1 MTPVFTA
8 DLRFESELNSALE
21 DLDTYIRCL
30 LREALIEATRLPEYA
45 GERLVLNCSRSDQEW
60 DFYVESNCDDLRPR
74 IFDMMDM
81 LTKLFDYALLP
92 NVQMEALDGELMLEE
107 VF

>member
-8 DLRFESELNSALE
+8 DLRLISEHDDHLATLE
-21 DLDTYIRCL
+21 EFVLQL
-30 LREALIEATRLPEYA
+30 FREALIEATRLPEFA
-45 GERLVLNCSRSDQEW
+45 GERLVLNCSRSEQEW

-92 NVQMEALDGELMLEE
+92 DVQMEATDGVIELEE
-107 VF
+107 KY